1 MQYTIIGRLV
11 TSWRVLTITTDTK
24 EDAFI
29 EFEERLRATEPTY
42 AEFRATEDATDHEF
56 LKSNDGVK
64 VAVEL
69 FASLLSKVDIKDFG
83 LFENLLLE
91 TYIKKLNIL
100 KAKNE

>member
-1 MQYTIIGRLV
+1 MQYTITGRLV
-11 TSWRVLTITTDTK
+11 SSWRVLTVTAGCK
-24 EDAFI
+24 EDALL
-29 EFEERLRATEPTY
+29 EFEERLHETEPTY
-42 AEFRATEDATDHEF
+42 AEFSETEDATDHEF

>member
-42 AEFRATEDATDHEF
+42 AEFRATEPYAREP
-56 LKSNDGVK
+56 
-64 VAVEL
+64 
-69 FASLLSKVDIKDFG
+69 
-83 LFENLLLE
+83 
-91 TYIKKLNIL
+91 
-100 KAKNE
+100 NE